1 MSSCPSTPIRSA
13 DLIKSLKFQVLEL
26 ELSVASLRL
35 ESRNHEIDAQLLQ
48 RKLDRASELISL
60 KDKLLAISSREHLRF
75 MDLYLQRNADMQTLR
90 ETNETLAKKIIEL
103 KPVVYIHATGASIL
117 RTLTV
122 VKSKRS
128 LSPTADSTS
137 LFLQIDPA
145 CSTPAASTPAL
156 SAVVPSPSPA
166 TLGPYAPEDA

>member
-60 KDKLLAISSREHLRF
+60 KDKLLAVSSREHLRF

-117 RTLTV
+117 HTLTV
-122 VKSKRS
+122 ANSKRA
-128 LSPTADSTS
+128 LSSTADSTS

-145 CSTPAASTPAL
+145 CSTPAAPTPAL